1 MSAMT
6 SQRWLNSRWVWAA
19 GAVALLVLMFWMG
32 RNTAPLRM
40 QTTTVQG
47 PMSVAPDTPADGVTR
62 LWAHNI
68 LMQKG
73 PHFRVYIRWIRGRM
87 VRTVRDQEADFD
99 DPHSFVLE
107 IEKGMADAKLTDIA
121 EYLNT
126 GQAGAP
132 PLKDITVENHDG
144 ELQIKGTAHKVISVP
159 VQLDGELTPMPDGRV
174 HFHLKKLNVLKV
186 PMKGLFGM
194 FHLQL
199 DDLMPK
205 TTVPGLEASG
215 NDVYLDTQRM
225 LPPPHVHGK
234 ITSIQMMGDRV
245 RVIYGGATPT
255 EEELAQWHNFLRLSG
270 GTVSFGK
277 LTMRQADL
285 TLIDASDDG
294 WFDLDLANYQTQLVY
309 GIMHTT
315 DKAGIEAYMPDL
327 DRLTPEQQ
335 KAAKGVSLQWLKNR
349 NTSPPLEAAKPK

>member
-1 MSAMT
+1 M
-6 SQRWLNSRWVWAA
+6 LHSRWAWA
-19 GAVALLVLMFWMG
+19 GGTVVLLALVFWMG
-32 RNTAPLRM
+32 RSMAPLRM

-47 PMSVAPDTPADGVTR
+47 PLSVDPGVPEDGVTR
-62 LWAHNI
+62 LFAHNI
-68 LMQKG
+68 LMRKG
-73 PHFRVYIRWIRGRM
+73 PHFRVYIRWIRGQM
-87 VRTVRDQEADFD
+87 VRTVHDQEADFD
-99 DPHSFVLE
+99 HPNSFVLQ
-107 IEKGMADAKLTDIA
+107 IEKGMADAKLSDMA

-159 VQLDGELTPMPDGRV
+159 VRLDGELSPMPDGRI

-186 PMKGLFGM
+186 PVKGLFGM
-194 FHLQL
+194 FSLKL

-205 TTVPGLEASG
+205 TAVPGMEVSG
-215 NDVYLDTQRM
+215 NDIYVDTQRL

-234 ITSIQMMGDRV
+234 ITSIQMMPDRV
-245 RVIYGGATPT
+245 RVIYGGATQS
-255 EEELAQWHNFLRLSG
+255 EEELAKWHNFLRLQG

-294 WFDLDLANYQTQLVY
+294 WFDLDLANYQAQLVY
-309 GIMHTT
+309 GVMHTT
-315 DKAGIEAYMPDL
+315 EKAGIEAYMPDL

-335 KAAKGVSLQWLKNR
+335 KAAKGVSLEWLKNR
-349 NTSPPLEAAKPK
+349 NTTPALNMETSK

>member
-1 MSAMT
+1 
-6 SQRWLNSRWVWAA
+6 
-19 GAVALLVLMFWMG
+19 
-32 RNTAPLRM
+32 M

-47 PMSVAPDTPADGVTR
+47 PLSGDPNVPADGVTR

-73 PHFRVYIRWIRGRM
+73 PHFRVYVRWIRGQM

-99 DPHSFVLE
+99 HPNSFVLE

-132 PLKDITVENHDG
+132 PLKDIQVENRDG
-144 ELQIKGTAHKVISVP
+144 ELQIKGTAHKIISVP
-159 VQLDGELTPMPDGRV
+159 VRLDGELTPMPDGRI

-186 PMKGLFGM
+186 PVKGLFGM
-194 FHLQL
+194 FSLKL

-215 NDVYLDTQRM
+215 NDVYIDTQRM
-225 LPPPHVHGK
+225 LPPPHIHGK

-285 TLIDASDDG
+285 TLIDATDDG
-294 WFDLDLANYQTQLVY
+294 WFDLDLANYQAQLVY
-309 GIMHTT
+309 GTMHTT
-315 DKAGIEAYMPDL
+315 EKAGVEVYMPDL
-327 DRLTPEQQ
+327 DRLTPQQQ
-335 KAAKGVSLQWLKNR
+335 KAAQGVSLQWLKNR
-349 NTSPPLEAAKPK
+349 NTSPTLDVAKPK